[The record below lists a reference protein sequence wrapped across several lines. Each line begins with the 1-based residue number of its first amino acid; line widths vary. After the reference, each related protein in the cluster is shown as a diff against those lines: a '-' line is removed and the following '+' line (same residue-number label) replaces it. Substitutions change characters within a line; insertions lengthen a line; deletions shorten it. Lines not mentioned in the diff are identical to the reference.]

1 MRLRDL
7 AQLLQLL
14 EFPLLLLAEGS
25 HMLTLFLLAL
35 AQSLHVLSLFLL
47 PLAQSLQ
54 VLTLFFLP
62 LLQRLKIAR
71 NSLVTRI
78 NALHT
83 FFMRLHSV
91 FNDDLDTVKP
101 VTVRFR
107 HSSQSLRRFP
117 ERDRLSVEAA
127 EPFPKLGVVKLSHV
141 LLVCRE
147 RGICNLPRLLH
158 QLNVQTQ

>member
-1 MRLRDL
+1 MRLRNL
-7 AQLLQLL
+7 AQLPQLL
-14 EFPLLLLAEGS
+14 ELRLLLLAEGS
-25 HMLTLFLLAL
+25 HMLT
-35 AQSLHVLSLFLL
+35 LFLL

-101 VTVRFR
+101 VTARFGY
-107 HSSQSLRRFP
+107 SSQSLRSFP

-127 EPFPKLGVVKLSHV
+127 EPFPKLGLVKLSHV